1 VPVSTD
7 FILLL
12 LSRFWVSLK
21 FQQLHF
27 FRSFGRSPSVEE
39 LVGDSRLMSWAF
51 HSDCQENLLSSFL
64 PNEPSWK
71 EMQTLGVGFWF
82 TNVAQLRARVMLLD
96 IVSLFS
102 IL

>member
-1 VPVSTD
+1 MPASID
-7 FILLL
+7 FIFML
-12 LSRFWVSLK
+12 LSRFWVSLR

-27 FRSFGRSPSVEE
+27 FRRFGRSPSVEE
-39 LVGDSRLMSWAF
+39 LVGDSRLMSWAL
-51 HSDCQENLLSSFL
+51 HSDCQENLFCYFL

-82 TNVAQLRARVMLLD
+82 TNVAQLRTRVMFLD